1 MRYEGQLHSWND
13 DKGFGFI
20 APRGGGREVFVHISA
35 FARDGS
41 RPTLGESL
49 TYELGSGKNGKPQAI
64 NVTRRAIG
72 SSSVKRTLKPSKNS
86 RRSLVGVLVSTAFV
100 IVAGAVVFKQFQAHR
115 NRANLDSGQSL
126 PAVGTPHDVSPASF
140 VCDGRLHCSQMSSCT
155 EAKWFLKNCPGTLM
169 DGDNDGV
176 PCEQQL
182 CTSVFSK

>member
-1 MRYEGQLHSWND
+1 MRYQGQLHSWND
-13 DKGFGFI
+13 DKGFGII
-20 APRGGGREVFVHISA
+20 APSSRGREVFVHISA

-49 TYELGSGKNGKPQAI
+49 TYELGSGKNGEPQSI

-86 RRSLVGVLVSTAFV
+86 RRSLVGLRVSAAFV

-115 NRANLDSGQSL
+115 NRAHLDSRQSL
-126 PAVGTPHDVSPASF
+126 PGVGTPHDICPVSF

-155 EAKWFLKNCPGTLM
+155 EAKRF
-169 DGDNDGV
+169 V
-176 PCEQQL
+176 
-182 CTSVFSK
+182 